1 MDNIAPPPAAPPPA
15 APPVARRPSWRHG
28 CLSVALVASGAL
40 PILGLLTGPNTS
52 LLIYTTFVV
61 ALLARRPL
69 ERLAN
74 VVMRRLLLAP
84 EVLLALYIILS
95 GWLTECL
102 AWLSSYIGHDAHPA
116 LLHPQL
122 IPDLILAIGF
132 YGGWAVAWL
141 LALWRWR
148 FALPA
153 VFVVTGLMGI
163 VVEQD
168 GAVVRDIIA
177 VALGN
182 PLLAILI
189 ALDIFAVYGSIM
201 GLAYLPLASALRE
214 RKRRGGWLRFPVVI
228 ALMVVGSVIGVAL
241 IGLMASH
248 AGLIPPRRPIWEH
261 PFF

>member
-1 MDNIAPPPAAPPPA
+1 MDTGTPPLAPVTRQPRAW
-15 APPVARRPSWRHG
+15 RRG
-28 CLSVALVASGAL
+28 CLWSALVASGVI

-52 LLIYTTFVV
+52 LLIYTIFVA

-69 ERLAN
+69 ERLASAL
-74 VVMRRLLLAP
+74 MRRLRLAP
-84 EVLLALYIILS
+84 EALLAGAIVLS

-102 AWLSSYIGHDAHPA
+102 VWLGSYIGHDAHPA

-132 YGGWAVAWL
+132 YGGWALAWL
-141 LALWRWR
+141 LTLWRWR
-148 FALPA
+148 FTLPA

-163 VVEQD
+163 FVEQD

-177 VALGN
+177 VALAN

-201 GLAYLPLASALRE
+201 GLAYLPLAMALRE
-214 RKRRGGWLRFPVVI
+214 RKRRGGWLRFPAVI
-228 ALMVVGSVIGVAL
+228 ALMFVGAVIGVTVV
-241 IGLMASH
+241 GLLASH
-248 AGLIPPRRPIWEH
+248 TGLIPPRRPIWEH
-261 PFF
+261 PLF